1 MPGLHVF
8 QRGNG
13 VAQARKHFF
22 FADKAQFAR
31 GQAGN
36 QIKADIRRRSAPRR
50 AHVGVHLHV
59 VRRQPV
65 FPLGYIVLKKGP
77 CFARQAGQRANLL
90 HAQRAARVGGRFLHI
105 PQKSRCEQKQ
115 RHQRQRSREP
125 RGRHQAGHA
134 QNRAHAA
141 GGAHAR
147 AASGG
152 VGGRHPVQ
160 QVFFGKNKAEQRAHD
175 SVKQC
180 RRRRGQRRELHD
192 RAPPAHGPGGE
203 QMRNRREEGVKHAQ
217 GKGGAQVEPHRL
229 QQQRQQRGQGQTAQ
243 KVIEYLQP

>member
-1 MPGLHVF
+1 MF

-105 PQKSRCEQKQ
+105 PQEAGGEQKQ
-115 RHQRQRSREP
+115 RHQRQCRREP

-134 QNRAHAA
+134 QYGAHAA
-141 GGAHAR
+141 GGTHTR
-147 AASGG
+147 AAGGG
-152 VGGRHPVQ
+152 VGRRHPVQ

-175 SVKQC
+175 GVKQC
-180 RRRRGQRRELHD
+180 CRCGGQRRKLYD
-192 RAPPAHGPGGE
+192 GSSPAHGPGGE
-203 QMRNRREEGVKHAQ
+203 QVRNRREEGVKHAQ
-217 GKGGAQVEPHRL
+217 SKGGAQVEPHRL
-229 QQQRQQRGQGQTAQ
+229 QKQRQQRGQGQTAQ